1 MAEVLVV
8 PSRRRS
14 EDGSISDP
22 SVGIREPHV
31 VAREA
36 EKARVAKVLDRSRD
50 GGLAALL
57 LRGDPGIG
65 KTTLWRY
72 GVSYARERGD
82 TVLVTRAA
90 AEEMPLSLVGLVDLF
105 DGAEDVL
112 GPGSDPFR
120 RGRAALERV
129 RQLTRA
135 GPVVVAIDDLQWLDP
150 GSAAT
155 LRYALRRLADEQVT
169 LLATLRAG
177 AADPLDLLATIGVDR
192 TDALS
197 VGPLGAVELRAL
209 LDTVVTSISR
219 PALRRI
225 HAISGG
231 NPLYA
236 IELVRAQ
243 LDNQGAFQQL
253 GSVPLP
259 RSLREAVEE
268 RIDALPDA
276 LHALLRTVAAAG
288 PIPVADLS
296 RLLSSEDVADLL
308 ERARRAELLVI
319 EDDRVVRFAHPMIGS
334 VVYGGT
340 TPVERQILHAAL
352 ADWCEDQDQKAQ
364 HLALSTDAADEQV
377 AQLLDD
383 AVRRA
388 GARGA
393 PELAAELAR
402 HSLRITPPDEISLLR
417 QRALT
422 EISCRAAA
430 GEMSRALQLADA
442 LVESLPAGPE
452 RAQVLVRRAQLEDDD
467 LARGEAFLVQAL
479 AEAGDDERLRG
490 EVLDQL
496 GWLRGIFRG
505 HLPAGIADARQAM
518 TIAER
523 GDDDEFRMSAVVALA
538 VMSALAGEP
547 DAELMARAV
556 ALQDLLGRPAMW
568 AGPRTLAAEQQL
580 WAGDLRGARRI
591 LQAELDQAVREGNER
606 WRLYDLYDLASVE
619 CAAGE
624 LALAADLVRQ
634 AREAAR
640 DSEDPHLQ
648 SWVLQRHAQVAA
660 WLGLADEA
668 RAAASSRLERAL
680 ARGERPGVA
689 RMRGLLGVLALSE
702 GDALTAARELAEAA
716 ALLDAG
722 GFANPGAIPVLPDA
736 VEAIAGTGDLPAA
749 RELLDRLQEQAGRLN
764 DPWVRAAERR
774 ATGALLVAS
783 GEPLDAVPHL
793 DAAAAAFD
801 ELGYGLDAAR
811 SVLLRGRALLR
822 AGRRSRAAESLA
834 DARSRFGHMGA
845 ALWEIRAGT
854 ELERV
859 APGRSAGQ
867 LTPTEAD
874 VVRLLVAGG
883 RNRDIASALY
893 ISVATVEAHLTRIY
907 RKVGVRSRN
916 ELAAMVADGTLI
928 VNG

>member
-1 MAEVLVV
+1 MR
-8 PSRRRS
+8 SRPGS

-36 EKARVAKVLDRSRD
+36 EKARVEKVLERSRD
-50 GGLAALL
+50 GGLGALL

-65 KTTLWRY
+65 KTTLWRH
-72 GVSYARERGD
+72 GVSFARACGG

-105 DGAEDVL
+105 DGAEDVF
-112 GPGSDPFR
+112 GPSSDPFR
-120 RGRAALERV
+120 RGRAVLEQV
-129 RQLTRA
+129 RRLARA

-150 GSAAT
+150 ASAAT
-155 LRYALRRLADEQVT
+155 LRYALRRLADEPVT

-192 TDALS
+192 TDSLS
-197 VGPLGAVELRAL
+197 VGPLGPDELRAL

-219 PALRRI
+219 PVLRRI

-236 IELVRAQ
+236 IELVRAHV
-243 LDNQGAFQQL
+243 DNQGAFQQL
-253 GSVPLP
+253 GSVSLP
-259 RSLREAVEE
+259 RSVREAVEE
-268 RIDALPDA
+268 RIDALPEA
-276 LHALLRTVAAAG
+276 LLALLRTVAAAG
-288 PIPVADLS
+288 PISVADLS
-296 RLLSSEDVADLL
+296 RFLSGQDVADLL
-308 ERARRAELLVI
+308 ERASRAELLVI

-340 TPVERQILHAAL
+340 TSVARRILHASL
-352 ADWCEDQDQKAQ
+352 ADWCEDPDQRAQ

-383 AVRRA
+383 AA
-388 GARGA
+388 GRARGRGA
-393 PELAAELAR
+393 LELAAELAR
-402 HSLRITPPDEISLLR
+402 HSLRVTPPTEVSLRR

-430 GEMSRALQLADA
+430 GEMSRALQLADG
-442 LVESLPAGPE
+442 LVESLPAGPQ
-452 RAQVLVRRAQLEDDD
+452 RAEVLVRRAQLEDDD

-479 AEAGDDERLRG
+479 AEAGGDDRLRG

-505 HLPAGIADARQAM
+505 HLPAGIADARQAV

-538 VMSALAGEP
+538 VMSALAGDP
-547 DAELMARAV
+547 DADLMARAV
-556 ALQDLLGRPAMW
+556 ALQDRLGRPAMW

-580 WAGDLRGARRI
+580 WAGDLRGARQQ
-591 LQAELDQAVREGNER
+591 LQAELGQAVREGNER

-624 LALAADLVRQ
+624 LVVAADLVRQ

-668 RAAASSRLERAL
+668 RAAAGSRLERAL

-702 GDALTAARELAEAA
+702 GDALAAARELAEAA

-722 GFANPGAIPVLPDA
+722 GFANPGSIPVLPDA
-736 VEAIAGTGDLPAA
+736 VEALAGAGDLPAA
-749 RELLDRLQEQAGRLN
+749 RELLERLHLQAGRLRT
-764 DPWVRAAERR
+764 PWVHAAQRR

-783 GEPLDAVPHL
+783 GEPLDAIPQL
-793 DAAAAAFD
+793 AEAADSFD
-801 ELGYGLDAAR
+801 ELGYRPDAAR
-811 SVLLRGRALLR
+811 AVLLRGRALHR

-834 DARSRFGHMGA
+834 DARSRFAQMGA
-845 ALWEIRAGT
+845 ALWEARAVA

-874 VVRLLVAGG
+874 VVRLLVAGK
-883 RNRDIASALY
+883 RNREIASALY

-907 RKVGVRSRN
+907 RKFDVRSRS
-916 ELAAMVADGTLI
+916 ELAAMVADGTLA
-928 VNG
+928 VDG